1 MEIKIEE
8 TEDTL
13 KIIKS
18 CKQELKW
25 AFIIGTVCNICLIYP
40 LLKETPG
47 ELYFGF
53 ALFYTPIFL
62 LIQCLFCYRFSYELI
77 LIKEDYVYLLN
88 SFRKPDIY
96 NAKKFST
103 KNIIKISAKKFN
115 GSVLL
120 RSHNIFK
127 EAEPIKNHPNYK
139 IHFYLKNETEEY
151 YAWGYEIPI
160 EKAEEILDKIKIF
173 LKDSE
178 NIQFE
183 KSEK

>member
-18 CKQELKW
+18 CRQELKW
-25 AFIIGTVCNICLIYP
+25 AFIIGIICNICLIYP
-40 LLKETPG
+40 LLKETPE

-53 ALFYTPIFL
+53 TLFYTPIFL

-103 KNIIKISAKKFN
+103 KNIIKLSAKKFN

-120 RSHNIFK
+120 
-127 EAEPIKNHPNYK
+127 
-139 IHFYLKNETEEY
+139 
-151 YAWGYEIPI
+151 
-160 EKAEEILDKIKIF
+160 
-173 LKDSE
+173 
-178 NIQFE
+178 
-183 KSEK
+183 

>member
-8 TEDTL
+8 IGDTL
-13 KIIKS
+13 KIVKS
-18 CKQELKW
+18 CSQELKW
-25 AFIIGTVCNICLIYP
+25 AFTIGAVCNICLIYP

-88 SFRKPDIY
+88 SFRKPNIY

-103 KNIIKISAKKFN
+103 KNIIKISTKKFN

-139 IHFYLKNETEEY
+139 IHFYLKNENEEY
-151 YAWGYEIPI
+151 YGWGYEIPMEEA
-160 EKAEEILDKIKIF
+160 EKVTKKIKEF
-173 LKDSE
+173 LKKHN
-178 NIQFE
+178 NIE
-183 KSEK
+183 LE

>member
-8 TEDTL
+8 TEDSL

-18 CKQELKW
+18 CKKELKW
-25 AFIIGTVCNICLIYP
+25 AFIIGIICNICLIYP

-53 ALFYTPIFL
+53 VLFYTPIFL
-62 LIQCLFCYRFSYELI
+62 LIQGLFCYRFSYELI

-96 NAKKFST
+96 NAKKFSI
-103 KNIIKISAKKFN
+103 KNIIKISVKKFN

-127 EAEPIKNHPNYK
+127 EAEPIKDHPNYK
-139 IHFYLKNETEEY
+139 IHFYLKNEIEEY

-160 EKAEEILDKIKIF
+160 EKAEEILDKIKFF